1 MDIYVYRYLCPQAIQ
16 TVLSDVDRFPPLR
29 KRTPRVDLV
38 GTGKADEERRQ
49 RRKELLAE
57 GTSFHQTL
65 ALEAS
70 WACANSFVSH
80 ADMFLPSAGVRV

>member
-1 MDIYVYRYLCPQAIQ
+1 MPDQGSSGACSYFVAEMDIYVYRYLCPQAIQ

-49 RRKELLAE
+49 RRKQLLAE
-57 GTSFHQTL
+57 GK
-65 ALEAS
+65 
-70 WACANSFVSH
+70 
-80 ADMFLPSAGVRV
+80 